1 MPLNVGDILNGTVTG
16 ITNFG
21 AFVDLP
27 DKESGM
33 VHISEIA
40 SSFVKEISDFIAVG
54 DEVKVKVIGVDE
66 KGKVALSIKQAM
78 TKEEIENEKEKKKK
92 NKPKPNV
99 WQGQRA
105 KKSEDLSFEE
115 MMSKFKQVSEEK
127 IAQLK
132 RANETK
138 QGGYSKRSSG
148 RRK

>member
-1 MPLNVGDILNGTVTG
+1 MPLNVGDILTGKVSG

-40 SSFVKEISDFIAVG
+40 TSFVKEISDFVSVG
-54 DEVKVKVIGVDE
+54 DEVKVKVIEIDE

-78 TKEEIENEKEKKKK
+78 TKEEIESEREKKKK
-92 NKPKPNV
+92 EKPKPNV

-105 KKSEDLSFEE
+105 KKTDDLSFEE

-132 RANETK
+132 RSNEGK
-138 QGGYSKRSSG
+138 QGGYSKRSSSK
-148 RRK
+148 RK